1 MLYFDWDLLKAEENR
16 NKHGISF
23 GAASAALEDPF
34 ALEEFDRIVDGELR
48 LCTIGMAAG
57 EVVVL
62 VTHVNEDLNDGMD
75 ELARIISARKA
86 SPGERGYYEQL
97 RSQGGG
103 YATE

>member
-1 MLYFDWDLLKAEENR
+1 
-16 NKHGISF
+16 
-23 GAASAALEDPF
+23 
-34 ALEEFDRIVDGELR
+34 
-48 LCTIGMAAG
+48 MAAG

-86 SPGERGYYEQL
+86 SPGERRCYEQL